1 MGNCLKWFW
10 HGTLLRRLSGMFDP
24 VYVQYAAPNH
34 NNKIT
39 VSLFFLFVP
48 VTLRIL
54 NVPARNGP
62 KHIYTL
68 YITRIL
74 ARTRKRKHTHNFID
88 INLIPGMFNFRD
100 LVDIHVLRCA
110 RYIKTCIKHGLD
122 AQYTFHNFPLL
133 FSLKL
138 FTVYR
143 LAAFTVY

>member
-1 MGNCLKWFW
+1 MAHFFDVCQVCLILCMCSMQHRITIIKSPF
-10 HGTLLRRLSGMFDP
+10 LS
-24 VYVQYAAPNH
+24 
-34 NNKIT
+34 
-39 VSLFFLFVP
+39 FFSFVP

-68 YITRIL
+68 YITRIF

-122 AQYTFHNFPLL
+122 AQFTFHNFPLL